1 LAQVVLIWDP
11 SIISPSFIGLSF
23 RFFWAKLG
31 MHSMT
36 RCKKK
41 EIEKKKKKKKKKKKT
56 QHSTLHHGKS
66 TAILSGK
73 SCNLVQAG
81 PQVLLD

>member
-11 SIISPSFIGLSF
+11 FIISPSFIGLYF
-23 RFFWAKLG
+23 CFFWAKLG

-41 EIEKKKKKKKKKKKT
+41 EIEKKKKT

>member
-41 EIEKKKKKKKKKKKT
+41 EIEKT